1 MYLAHR
7 SPAASAASAASGSS
21 ATTTTASMLVLSN
34 VNQDKIA
41 YIEAL
46 ARLGAYKENC
56 TFHIYI
62 HAKHSRACQCLGPD
76 IIQTAIDLF
85 VLWPFS
91 MVWEMNHGF
100 FFGCCSSWHHLFNPY
115 TPRFP

>member
-1 MYLAHR
+1 MH
-7 SPAASAASAASGSS
+7 
-21 ATTTTASMLVLSN
+21 VLSN

-100 FFGCCSSWHHLFNPY
+100 FFFWVVVLLGIICLIHTLLVFHK
-115 TPRFP
+115 